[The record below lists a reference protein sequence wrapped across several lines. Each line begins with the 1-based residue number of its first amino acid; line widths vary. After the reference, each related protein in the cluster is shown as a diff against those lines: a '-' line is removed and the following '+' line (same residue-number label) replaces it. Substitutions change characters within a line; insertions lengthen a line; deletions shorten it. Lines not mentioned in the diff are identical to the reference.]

1 MEFKDS
7 LREARKAA
15 GLTQGQVAELM
26 NITKSTYCGYET
38 GKRQPDVAKIKQI
51 SDILG
56 IPADKLL
63 QTGHAISSQS
73 LPPRDQ
79 KEDELV
85 QLFRNMTPE
94 ERDMVTAVM
103 KSITDRKK

>member
-15 GLTQGQVAELM
+15 GMTQTQVAELM

-38 GKRQPDVAKIKQI
+38 GKRQPDVAKIKQL

-56 IPADKLL
+56 VPADKLL
-63 QTGHAISSQS
+63 QTGHTSSNHLS
-73 LPPRDQ
+73 FCNQ
-79 KEDELV
+79 KEQELLE
-85 QLFRNMTPE
+85 QIRMMTP
-94 ERDMVTAVM
+94 DQQQIIASMVKALL
-103 KSITDRKK
+103 DQH

>member
-15 GLTQGQVAELM
+15 GLTQEQVAEMM

-51 SDILG
+51 SNILG

-63 QTGHAISSQS
+63 QTGHASDIS
-73 LPPRDQ
+73 RDQ

-85 QLFRNMTPE
+85 QMFKSLTSE
-94 ERDMVTAVM
+94 ERDIVNTMVKAIID
-103 KSITDRKK
+103 KRK